1 MDLFLKTKF
10 TIEPGHGMG
19 QYSVG
24 HIIWLL
30 SAALIIVILGRRYRD
45 SGERQR
51 RLILRVL
58 AALTLLDEVYK
69 DIVPIMTGQWDWAFL
84 PLHICS
90 ISIFAVALHAITE
103 SDKVAEF
110 LYAVTLPTA
119 VMALVF
125 PNWTAMLPCCNY
137 ESIHSFS
144 VHILLVIYPS
154 MLLFGGFRP
163 CFPRLRYSIIP
174 FGILT
179 VIAVIANGRL
189 GTNFFFLNGGESG
202 NPLGF
207 LERYIGGWYV
217 LAFPL
222 IAAAC
227 WLPMYL
233 LPRHFR
239 RNEGR

>member
-1 MDLFLKTKF
+1 M
-10 TIEPGHGMG
+10 
-19 QYSVG
+19 
-24 HIIWLL
+24 
-30 SAALIIVILGRRYRD
+30 
-45 SGERQR
+45 
-51 RLILRVL
+51 
-58 AALTLLDEVYK
+58 
-69 DIVPIMTGQWDWAFL
+69 
-84 PLHICS
+84 
-90 ISIFAVALHAITE
+90 ALHAITG

-119 VMALVF
+119 IMALVF

-163 CFPRLRYSIIP
+163 SFPRLRYSIIP
-174 FGILT
+174 FGALT
-179 VIAVIANGRL
+179 VIAVVANVKL

-207 LERYIGGWYV
+207 LERYVGGWYV

-222 IAAAC
+222 IAAVC

-233 LPRHFR
+233 LPRR
-239 RNEGR
+239 LGRERGR

>member
-1 MDLFLKTKF
+1 MFTKTKF

-19 QYSVG
+19 SYSPG
-24 HIIWLL
+24 HILWL
-30 SAALIIVILGRRYRD
+30 ACALLAIVILGRIYRD
-45 SGERQR
+45 SEEGKR
-51 RLILRVL
+51 RLIRRIL
-58 AALTLLDEVYK
+58 AALTLIDELYK
-69 DIVPIMTGQWDWAFL
+69 DIVPIVTGQWDWAFL

-90 ISIFAVALHAITE
+90 ISIFAVVLHAVTE

-119 VMALVF
+119 IMALAF
-125 PNWTAMLPCCNY
+125 PNWTAVLPCCNY

-154 MLLFGGFRP
+154 MLLFGGFQP
-163 CFPRLRYSIIP
+163 SFARLRYSIVP
-174 FGILT
+174 FGMLAA
-179 VIAVIANGRL
+179 VAVIANERL

-207 LERYIGGWYV
+207 IERYVGGWYV
-217 LAFPL
+217 LAFPV

-239 RNEGR
+239 RKRGV

>member
-19 QYSVG
+19 QYSLG
-24 HIIWLL
+24 HVLWLAGAILTIIL
-30 SAALIIVILGRRYRD
+30 LGRVYKGSD
-45 SGERQR
+45 EHR
-51 RLILRVL
+51 RRIIRWVL
-58 AALTLLDEVYK
+58 AALTLIDELYK
-69 DIVPIMTGQWDWAFL
+69 DIIPIMTGQWDWAFL

-90 ISIFAVALHAITE
+90 ISIFAVALHAITG

-119 VMALVF
+119 IMALVF

-163 CFPRLRYSIIP
+163 SFPRLRYSIIP
-174 FGILT
+174 FGVLT
-179 VIAVIANGRL
+179 VIAVVANAKL

-207 LERYIGGWYV
+207 LERYVGGWYV

-222 IAAAC
+222 IAAVC

-233 LPRHFR
+233 LPRR
-239 RNEGR
+239 LSRERGR